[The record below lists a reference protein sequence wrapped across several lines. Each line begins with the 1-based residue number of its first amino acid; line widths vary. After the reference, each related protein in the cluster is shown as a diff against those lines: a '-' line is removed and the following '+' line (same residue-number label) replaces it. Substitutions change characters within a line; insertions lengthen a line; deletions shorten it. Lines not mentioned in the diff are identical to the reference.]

1 MTKEKDRVRVR
12 VSAERRMEKPLD
24 TGRSVT
30 SLPNAAP
37 HALPVKRRKVPGND
51 VAWRSFD
58 RILAGPWPKGKE
70 GRKGNKIKNAP
81 TTVTDVRRHISVT
94 ASNQCH
100 IRR

>member
-1 MTKEKDRVRVR
+1 MTKEKDRVR

-58 RILAGPWPKGKE
+58 RILARALAQGE

-94 ASNQCH
+94 ACNQCH
-100 IRR
+100 TRR